1 LDTTLNN
8 QKQKDIDEDDEKE
21 NRKFCILEV
30 FESLAEEAFLSYGK
44 TEYNNS
50 GYSQL
55 EQNVCYKLIETKVL
69 LKIHTEVHLI
79 RGKPYFI
86 FSMEDIRPK
95 REFEK
100 SKDARK

>member
-1 LDTTLNN
+1 M
-8 QKQKDIDEDDEKE
+8 
-21 NRKFCILEV
+21 EV
-30 FESLAEEAFLSYGK
+30 FESLSEEAFLTYGK
-44 TEYNNS
+44 TEYNNQ

-55 EQNVCYKLIETKVL
+55 EDNVCYKLIETKVL
-69 LKIHTEVHLI
+69 LKIHTEVYLI